1 MRLSVTEKN
10 KQKNDSLDLMNVVAA
25 DAGSTYDPYPTLKY
39 CWDPKNPAQHHRHP
53 TAQVGDLGP
62 HPADP
67 MAQHYGQ
74 AVDDLQLE
82 GPNVLEQRVLGTELY
97 VYGGRSGYVRGLTS
111 S

>member
-1 MRLSVTEKN
+1 MTI
-10 KQKNDSLDLMNVVAA
+10 VAA

-39 CWDPKNPAQHHRHP
+39 CWDPKKPAQHHRQP

-74 AVDDLQLE
+74 PPDGEQLE
-82 GPNVLEQRVLGTELY
+82 GPNVLEQRVAGTELY
-97 VYGGRSGYVRGLTS
+97 VYGGHSGYVCEPTLS
-111 S
+111 